1 MKTILKNI
9 ITYGLSLLVVA
20 TIIHIDHHVDE
31 YQDGYSI
38 CGISCDDEKHH
49 SISHKCEKCLNKNN
63 RLIIQECIDLSYNGY
78 TTSFYS
84 LNESFKYSFLHFSLY
99 SRPPPQVS
107 VS

>member
-1 MKTILKNI
+1 MLRTF
-9 ITYGLSLLVVA
+9 ITYGLSFLFLSA
-20 TIIHIDHHVDE
+20 TFHVDLSHKDHH
-31 YQDGYSI
+31 DGYSI
-38 CGISCDDEKHH
+38 CDISCDDEKHH

-63 RLIIQECIDLSYNGY
+63 RPIIQECIDSSYNGY

-99 SRPPPQVS
+99 SRPPPPEVS